1 MQFPVHFNKPLLIKS
16 NCDYVTEVESH
27 LKEYAA
33 LFKKAIGYYIKKKLI
48 SSSERQLIADTT
60 YRVELIIQI
69 LEGFNSGHRFE
80 AFDQFK
86 ELMDSYQRVFSN
98 QFFFSKIFPGDHF
111 YRFRTDDGVDKDRK
125 DRKVAK
131 KYILFHI
138 PFRLRRKANNLRF
151 NGQGLPCLY
160 CANNLKTA
168 WVESKSPGKTSLTD
182 DNKKAK
188 RFFNVAI
195 FKNAGEINSIDL
207 SLKDFNVLHALAL
220 SNPYK
225 LTQFL
230 DYLLLYPLIIASH
243 TKIQYS
249 KNDWVGFNNE
259 YVFPTLFM
267 DWFLSNGGDA
277 IFKTFSSVR
286 CIKYSSVEDGSP
298 FTSHNYVFP
307 ANYKKGSD
315 YSDDL
320 TKVFLNPKGFYYL
333 YQDGLPKGIKKID
346 RSSLAMVNKLLVTH
360 C

>member
-60 YRVELIIQI
+60 
-69 LEGFNSGHRFE
+69 
-80 AFDQFK
+80 
-86 ELMDSYQRVFSN
+86 FSN